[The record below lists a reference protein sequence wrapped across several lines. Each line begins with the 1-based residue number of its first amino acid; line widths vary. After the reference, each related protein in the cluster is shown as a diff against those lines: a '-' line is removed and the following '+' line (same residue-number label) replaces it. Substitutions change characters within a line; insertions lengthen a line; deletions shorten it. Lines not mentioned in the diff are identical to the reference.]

1 MRLSIYLPVC
11 LWDGVDPNERP
22 TGDVMTRYRLMGQG
36 GQLVNCAI
44 SDEKLR
50 VVFALFDADSKTEIA
65 WYVFAS
71 NTDAATQRACTAK
84 FPGAAFGDWGFRNS
98 LGTFIPLVHK
108 QDIPLSGLAEPW
120 PKGSAAQL
128 DLDLSGAGIQCN
140 ISQMKTTAKVKD
152 IVAFAFTLQKTH
164 QDPPIPRGQNRSKPS
179 YKGKVY
185 FLELATVADETAFK
199 NALIDGPQAN
209 SSKILIDGPVM

>member
-1 MRLSIYLPVC
+1 MS
-11 LWDGVDPNERP
+11 
-22 TGDVMTRYRLMGQG
+22 RYRLMGQE
-36 GQLVNCAI
+36 GQVVNCAI

-50 VVFALFDADSKTEIA
+50 VVFALFDVDSKTKIA

-71 NTDAATQRACTAK
+71 NTAAATQRACTAK
-84 FPGAAFGDWGFRNS
+84 FPGAAYGDWGFRNS

-108 QDIPLSGLAEPW
+108 EDIPLSGLAEPW
-120 PKGSAAQL
+120 PKGSTAQL
-128 DLDLSGAGIQCN
+128 DLDLSGPGLIQCN

-152 IVAFAFTLQKTH
+152 TVAFAFTLQKTN
-164 QDPPIPRGQNRSKPS
+164 QGPPIPRGQNKSTPS

-185 FLELATVADETAFK
+185 FLELATFSDEKAFK
-199 NALIDGPQAN
+199 NNLIDGPQAN